1 VNFIYLFQ
9 KCLTS
14 GPRGRHF
21 LGPILRHLRACG
33 RDKKTPAKRIVEWT
47 ISYTSKEIDSP
58 PEEEEEDDSEPSE
71 AESDESEAES
81 PLSIRR
87 FFLPR
92 AGVVI
97 LEESSGSDD
106 EGRRFV

>member
-1 VNFIYLFQ
+1 
-9 KCLTS
+9 LTS

-33 RDKKTPAKRIVEWT
+33 QSGRDKKTPAKRIVEWT
-47 ISYTSKEIDSP
+47 ISYTSQKIDSP
-58 PEEEEEDDSEPSE
+58 SEEEEENDSEPSE
-71 AESDESEAES
+71 AESDDRVAES

-92 AGVVI
+92 SGEVI
-97 LEESSGSDD
+97 LEDSSASDD
-106 EGRRFV
+106 EGRLLFFFS